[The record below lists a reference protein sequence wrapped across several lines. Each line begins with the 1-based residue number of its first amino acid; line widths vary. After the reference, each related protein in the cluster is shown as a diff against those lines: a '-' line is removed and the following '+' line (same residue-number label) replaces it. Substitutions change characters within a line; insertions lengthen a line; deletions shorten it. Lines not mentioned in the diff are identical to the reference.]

1 MRRRLKPELWH
12 INWKPL
18 KKNNVKRS
26 QERNRPHHVACRIS
40 IVMRDREI
48 EEKKKGNGKIR
59 EIQRAQRHRGG
70 KQTCFECQPLPSG
83 LEELVVCIVSDMTQ
97 QVFSG

>member
-48 EEKKKGNGKIR
+48 EEKKKR
-59 EIQRAQRHRGG
+59 EWKNKRNTESTETQRG
-70 KQTCFECQPLPSG
+70 E
-83 LEELVVCIVSDMTQ
+83 SD
-97 QVFSG
+97 VL